1 MNRNV
6 HVRFWIGGLNGN
18 TRSTVTLSHPETVSG
33 LKGLAVRVRCV
44 FVRIY
49 VIRCSDNKNRY
60 LLK

>member
-6 HVRFWIGGLNGN
+6 HVRFWIGELNGN

-33 LKGLAVRVRCV
+33 FKGLAVRVRRV

-49 VIRCSDNKNRY
+49 DIKCLDNKNCY